1 MLVNIKEFRSRLD
14 QKSFF
19 KCSSLG
25 NLKGLRAHLEEGVIP
40 PSNILYEALMDDHPV
55 ESMAYILKWFHVHTD
70 GLITHAVTHKNYP
83 ALELFFEYELPMSS
97 TSLEHAKD
105 DLAMLSFLIDRGCP
119 MGVGNLLMAVCEGWV
134 EGVKL
139 LLEKGC
145 PVNDYAIERARGNKE
160 LESLLASVNL

>member
-1 MLVNIKEFRSRLD
+1 MLVNIKEFRSKLD

-40 PSNILYEALMDDHPV
+40 PNNILYEALMDGHPV

-70 GLITHAVTHKNYP
+70 ELITHAVAHKNYP
-83 ALELFFEYELPMSS
+83 ALELFLEHELPMSP
-97 TSLEHAKD
+97 TSLDHAKD
-105 DLAMLSFLIDRGCP
+105 DLEMLCFLIERGCP
-119 MGVGNLLMAVCEGWV
+119 MGVDNLLLAVCEGWV
-134 EGVKL
+134 DVVRL

-145 PVNDYAIERARGNKE
+145 PVNNYTIERAEGHAEISE
-160 LESLLASVNL
+160 LLRNR